1 MNFLA
6 NQEGYLGVTEF
17 LKDQIHT
24 KGYEWDTARMKPMD
38 AELYANAQIEVG
50 GTVPLLTGASQEV
63 KGVTNFNGN
72 KLVKGRVF
80 VADGVAIGWAE
91 GADGTAVHSL
101 SYNYGNVPACL
112 AQANLVLKQ
121 KDESVIKLPI
131 SSITNANGRGRDDV
145 YRTLNA
151 FALIE
156 DDSIVDYDIEF
167 PQGVKYTP
175 ATAGNK
181 LFVSAYL
188 RGFETYLKR

>member
-1 MNFLA
+1 MNFLS
-6 NQEGYLGVTEF
+6 NQEGYLRVTEF
-17 LKDQIHT
+17 LKDQIT
-24 KGYEWDTARMKPMD
+24 SKGYKWDTARMKPMD
-38 AELYANAQIEVG
+38 AELYANAKIEVG

-80 VADGVAIGWAE
+80 VADGIALGWAE
-91 GADGTAVHSL
+91 GADDAAVHSL
-101 SYNYGNVPACL
+101 DYNYTSVPACL

-131 SSITNANGRGRDDV
+131 SSIINANGRGNESV
-145 YRTLNA
+145 YRSLSA

-156 DDSIVDYDIEF
+156 DESVVDYDIEF
-167 PQGVKYTP
+167 PQGVQFSP
-175 ATAGNK
+175 ETAGNK